1 VQLNKKLIITSLLIA
16 LISLVIDQAS
26 KIYLVDVYK
35 IASIGTQKITDFFNL
50 VMVWNRGISFGMFS
64 GHESSNYFFIGVSI
78 VIVGVLAYWLTKTD
92 LKLEAIGIG
101 FVLGGAI
108 GNIIDRFRYGA
119 VADFF
124 DFHIGDKH
132 WPAFN
137 IADSSIFIG
146 ACILII
152 SSLFFGKKN

>member
-1 VQLNKKLIITSLLIA
+1 MNKKLIISSLLIA
-16 LISLVIDQAS
+16 LVSLIIDQAS
-26 KIYLVDVYK
+26 KIYLVDVYN
-35 IASIGTQKITDFFNL
+35 IASVGTQKVTDFFNL
-50 VMVWNRGISFGMFS
+50 VMVWNKGISFGMFS

-78 VIVGVLAYWLTKTD
+78 VIVGILSYWLTKTD

-124 DFHIGDKH
+124 DFHINNKH

-146 ACILII
+146 ACILIT

>member
-1 VQLNKKLIITSLLIA
+1 MNKKLTRTGLLIA
-16 LISLVIDQAS
+16 LVSLIIDQAS
-26 KIYLVDVYK
+26 KIYLVDIYK
-35 IASIGTQKITDFFNL
+35 LAAAGTQQITSFFNL

-64 GHESSNYFFIGVSI
+64 GHESSNYFFIGISI
-78 VIVGVLAYWLTKTD
+78 VIVCILSFWLIKTEF
-92 LKLEAIGIG
+92 KLEAIGIG
-101 FVLGGAI
+101 FVLGGAL

-124 DFHIGDKH
+124 DFHIHGKH

-137 IADSSIFIG
+137 IADSTIFIG